1 MKKIYEFN
9 YNTGNRQK
17 YGSVHRYLIV
27 LIVLTVFAA
36 ATLGVNANA
45 YAKETAVKIGYQPA
59 LCQPA
64 VYVAIDKKMFER
76 NGIKTKNLIFT
87 AGPPMISAFKNRE
100 IDIGFLGA
108 PPAISAMDKGINI
121 SIYGWSHVNGSSIV
135 VRKDSGLNRV
145 EDLKGKQVAVPMFGS
160 IQDVLT
166 RMVLEKHGLKPG
178 KDVKLMEAGEL
189 GGVSQLP
196 TMLKRRTIDGY
207 VAWPY
212 FDIVP
217 IVEGYGKALLKPDEM
232 IPNNPCC
239 VIAIHN
245 DFAKE
250 HPELMKQSLRIFDDA
265 ATFTMAYPEE
275 AAKSIQNVAGFKYEI
290 ATASMKYNGQCSFKP
305 SEESI
310 QTTMEILS
318 WMKKLG
324 YIKGNLT
331 RDRVFALEYAYEIH
345 PGPVLE
351 PGKVGPRPEVYKRVM
366 GK

>member
-1 MKKIYEFN
+1 MKLKSEYKFHYRIQTLRPVMMLVIFTIISIGFIGISDATE
-9 YNTGNRQK
+9 
-17 YGSVHRYLIV
+17 
-27 LIVLTVFAA
+27 TV
-36 ATLGVNANA
+36 
-45 YAKETAVKIGYQPA
+45 VKIGYQPA

-76 NGIKTKNLIFT
+76 AGIKTKNLIFT
-87 AGPPMISAFKNRE
+87 AGPPMISAYKNRE

-121 SIYGWSHVNGSSIV
+121 SIYGWSHINGSSIV
-135 VRKDSGLNRV
+135 VRKDSGLNRI

-166 RMVLEKHGLKPG
+166 RIVLEKHGLQPG

-196 TMLKRRTIDGY
+196 TMLKRGAIDGY

-232 IPNNPCC
+232 VPNNPCC
-239 VIAIHN
+239 VIAVNN

-250 HPELMKQSLRIFDDA
+250 HPELLKQSLKIFDDA

-275 AAKSIQNVAGFKYEI
+275 AAKSIQNVAGFKYDV
-290 ATASMKYNGQCSFKP
+290 AMASM
-305 SEESI
+305 
-310 QTTMEILS
+310 MDILS

-324 YIKGNLT
+324 YIKGNLSKE
-331 RDRVFALEYAYEIH
+331 RVFVLDYAYEIH
-345 PGPVLE
+345 PGPVLA
-351 PGKVGPRPEVYKRVM
+351 PGNVGPQPEVYKRVM
-366 GK
+366 GE

>member
-1 MKKIYEFN
+1 MKLK
-9 YNTGNRQK
+9 
-17 YGSVHRYLIV
+17 
-27 LIVLTVFAA
+27 
-36 ATLGVNANA
+36 NA
-45 YAKETAVKIGYQPA
+45 YKLNYRLQTLRPVTMLVIFTIISLGFIGISDATETIVKIGYQPA

-76 NGIKTKNLIFT
+76 AGIKSKNLIFT
-87 AGPPMISAFKNRE
+87 AGPPMISAYKNRE

-121 SIYGWSHVNGSSIV
+121 SIYGWSHINGSSIV

-166 RMVLEKHGLKPG
+166 RIVLEKHGLQPG

-196 TMLKRRTIDGY
+196 TMLKRGTIDGY

-232 IPNNPCC
+232 VPNNPCC
-239 VIAIHN
+239 VIAVNN

-250 HPELMKQSLRIFDDA
+250 HPELLKQSLKIFDDA

-275 AAKSIQNVAGFKYEI
+275 AAKSIQNVAGFKYDV
-290 ATASMKYNGQCSFKP
+290 AMASMKYNGQCSFKP

-310 QTTMEILS
+310 QTTMDILS

-324 YIKGNLT
+324 YIKGDLS
-331 RDRVFALEYAYEIH
+331 RERVFVLDYAYEIH

-351 PGKVGPRPEVYKRVM
+351 PGNVGPQPDVYKRVM
-366 GK
+366 GE

>member
-1 MKKIYEFN
+1 LLI
-9 YNTGNRQK
+9 
-17 YGSVHRYLIV
+17 LIV
-27 LIVLTVFAA
+27 FLAA
-36 ATLGVNANA
+36 FSLAVSDPAN
-45 YAKETAVKIGYQPA
+45 AKETVVKIGYQPA

-76 NGIKTKNLIFT
+76 AGIKTKNLIFT
-87 AGPPMISAFKNRE
+87 AGPPMISAYKNRE

-121 SIYGWSHVNGSSIV
+121 SIYGWSHINGSSIV

-145 EDLKGKQVAVPMFGS
+145 EDLKGKQIAVPMFGS

-166 RMVLEKHGLKPG
+166 RIVLEKHGLNPG
-178 KDVKLMEAGEL
+178 KDVRLMEAGEL

-196 TMLKRRTIDGY
+196 TMLKRGDIDGY

-217 IVEGYGKALLKPDEM
+217 IIEGYGKALLKPDEM

-239 VIAIHN
+239 VIAVNN

-250 HPELMKQSLRIFDDA
+250 HPELLKQSLKIFDDA

-275 AAKSIQNVAGFKYEI
+275 AARSIQNVAGFKYDV
-290 ATASMKYNGQCSFKP
+290 AVASMKYNGQCSFKP
-305 SEESI
+305 SKESI
-310 QTTMEILS
+310 ETTMEILG

-324 YIKGNLT
+324 YIKGDLS
-331 RDRVFALEYAYEIH
+331 RDRVFVLDYAYEIH

-351 PGKVGPRPEVYKRVM
+351 PGNVGPRPEVYKRVT
-366 GK
+366 GKAP